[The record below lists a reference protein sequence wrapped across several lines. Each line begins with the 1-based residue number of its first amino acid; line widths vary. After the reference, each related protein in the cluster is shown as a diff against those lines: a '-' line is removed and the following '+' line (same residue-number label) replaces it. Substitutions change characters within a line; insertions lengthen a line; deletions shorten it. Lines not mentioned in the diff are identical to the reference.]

1 MARITVEDCINKVPN
16 RFRLVISAAQR
27 AREIASGFPISVERD
42 NDKNPVIA
50 LREIAEG
57 NYTAEELV
65 EKRIVDLMRRG
76 EEKEHE
82 VIENTETLDEEA
94 AYIARGDALAAAGKL
109 AEGDRAARNIGLEDE
124 DELEDGS
131 TKVNELGEVSD
142 DEFSKVGIGSE
153 PLADDA
159 AIPAS
164 SEPLIGALEDAMRSA
179 YEQQEEV
186 PGVTKSATEA
196 TATETTAS
204 AVENVIETTA
214 DTANASAMD
223 ESLAQ
228 APAFDDSALDAPVI
242 SEPMV
247 SESAGE
253 SAGESMDESAADK
266 TTAKQTTT
274 SQTKADESVADE
286 SVADKSVSDKSANAA
301 PDGEGESAK
310 Q

>member
-57 NYTAEELV
+57 NYTADELV

-82 VIENTETLDEEA
+82 VIETTETLDEEA

-109 AEGDRAARNIGLEDE
+109 AEGDRAARNIGLEDDE
-124 DELEDGS
+124 ELEEGS
-131 TKVNELGEVSD
+131 TKVSELGEVSE
-142 DEFSKVGIGSE
+142 DEFSQVGIGSE
-153 PLADDA
+153 SLAAGVGAGDGE

-164 SEPLIGALEDAMRSA
+164 SEPLIGALEDAMRNA
-179 YEQQEEV
+179 YEQQEDV
-186 PGVTKSATEA
+186 PGVTKNPAESTGES
-196 TATETTAS
+196 TAESTGDG
-204 AVENVIETTA
+204 VESVA
-214 DTANASAMD
+214 G
-223 ESLAQ
+223 ESLANPLV
-228 APAFDDSALDAPVI
+228 ADETTVDDSALDEATL
-242 SEPMV
+242 
-247 SESAGE
+247 
-253 SAGESMDESAADK
+253 DEATLNK
-266 TTAKQTTT
+266 P
-274 SQTKADESVADE
+274 VADE
-286 SVADKSVSDKSANAA
+286 SAGDT
-301 PDGEGESAK
+301 PDGEGESAN